1 MYHPTNFQQQPPQI
15 GGTPVAPM
23 GMQPG
28 MGMSMANTGGNR
40 MMPVAQQQMP
50 AIPVQPVRVGAPP
63 NMNMP
68 VNYNIS
74 QLMNPVDVNGF
85 QQQNQQAKTIN
96 IDAFAGMKS

>member
-1 MYHPTNFQQQPPQI
+1 
-15 GGTPVAPM
+15 M
-23 GMQPG
+23 GMQAG
-28 MGMSMANTGGNR
+28 MGMTNGNH
-40 MMPVAQQQMP
+40 MMPVAQQQQMP
-50 AIPVQPVRVGAPP
+50 MQPVRIGAPA
-63 NMNMP
+63 NMTVP